1 MSAKILLVDDDKY
14 LLAAMNLV
22 LQQTFQ
28 VTTAESGE
36 EGLAQVNTN
45 GPFAVVFSDR
55 QMPGMDGI
63 EFLSQVRQL
72 APDTVRVMLT
82 GNADLE
88 HAVRVVNEGNI
99 FRFLLKPCGK
109 DELLRAATDALAQH
123 RLVMAEKELL
133 TQTLNGSIKLLT
145 DILSMIDA
153 KSFHRTERLR
163 ALAAELAPKI
173 PLADSWEFNVAS
185 MLSPIGNVTLPPET
199 VVNARAGKAL
209 SKTEQQLVNN
219 LPEISAR
226 LLSNI
231 PRLEPVAKIT
241 LYQRKHFDGA
251 GFPADGVKGEQIPAE
266 ARLLKILNDMLELQA
281 GGNGKSRP
289 QALAELAARPAYYDP
304 QLLQSVREAL
314 GTGAD
319 TFVPTPQKISISV
332 NELKIGMI
340 LESNVTTAEGM
351 LILSAGH
358 PINQTVLEKIQNF
371 HLIYGIQEPISVKTG

>member
-1 MSAKILLVDDDKY
+1 MIMSAKILLVDDDKY

-22 LQQTFQ
+22 LQQKFQ

-36 EGLAQVNTN
+36 EGLAQLNTN
-45 GPFAVVFSDR
+45 GPFSVVFSDR

-63 EFLSQVRQL
+63 EFLSRVRKL

-109 DELLRAATDALAQH
+109 DDLLRAATDALEVH
-123 RLVMAEKELL
+123 RLIVAEKELL
-133 TQTLNGSIKLLT
+133 SRTLNGSIKLLT

-153 KSFHRTERLR
+153 KSFHRTEHLR

-173 PLADSWEFNVAS
+173 PLADSWEFNVAA

-199 VVNARAGKAL
+199 VVNARAGKVL
-209 SKTEQQLVNN
+209 SKNEQQLVDH

-231 PRLEPVAKIT
+231 PRLESVGKIT

-251 GFPADGVKGEQIPAE
+251 GFPADAVKGEQIPAE
-266 ARLLKILNDMLELQA
+266 ARLLKILNDMLEIQTA
-281 GGNGKSRP
+281 GKTRQ
-289 QALAELAARPAYYDP
+289 QALAELAARPAFYDP
-304 QLLQSVREAL
+304 QLLQSVREAV
-314 GTGAD
+314 GGSAD
-319 TFVPTPQKISISV
+319 TYVAPPQKLSIPV
-332 NELKIGMI
+332 NELKVGMI
-340 LESNVTTAEGM
+340 LESNVMTSEGM
-351 LILSAGH
+351 LILSSGH

-371 HLIYGIQEPISVKTG
+371 HLIYGIQEPISIKTR

>member
-1 MSAKILLVDDDKY
+1 MSTRILLVDDDKY
-14 LLAAMNLV
+14 LLASMNLV
-22 LQQTFQ
+22 LQQKFQ

-36 EGLAQVNTN
+36 EGVAQIKTN
-45 GPFAVVFSDR
+45 GPFAIVISDR

-72 APDTVRVMLT
+72 APDTVRLMLT
-82 GNADLE
+82 GNVELE

-99 FRFLLKPCGK
+99 FRFLLKPCDK
-109 DELLRAATDALAQH
+109 DDLIRAADDAVAQH
-123 RLVMAEKELL
+123 RLVVAEKELL

-153 KSFHRTERLR
+153 KSFHRTQQLR
-163 ALAAELAPKI
+163 ALAAELASKL

-251 GFPADGVKGEQIPAE
+251 GFPADAVKGEQIPAE

-281 GGNGKSRP
+281 GGKSRAH
-289 QALAELAARPAYYDP
+289 ALAELAARPAYYDP
-304 QLLQSVREAL
+304 QLLQSVREAI
-314 GTGAD
+314 GTSAD
-319 TFVPTPQKISISV
+319 TFVAPPQKLSVSV
-332 NELKIGMI
+332 NELKVGMI
-340 LESNVTTAEGM
+340 LESNVTTADGM
-351 LILSAGH
+351 LILSSGH

-371 HLIYGIQEPISVKTG
+371 HLIYGIQEPISIKTG